1 MYDICKM
8 GSTNMVKELL
18 NKSIGFDPD
27 LPSKKHPLHE
37 LYTQVKSQKIY
48 KFSVIGSRSGAVAP
62 D

>member
-1 MYDICKM
+1 M

-37 LYTQVKSQKIY
+37 LYTQVRSQKIY